1 MKAGPGSLLEWQ
13 VWRDPREALATSF
26 TETAPK
32 AFTAGG
38 GMS

>member
-13 VWRDPREALATSF
+13 VWRDPSEALATSF

-38 GMS
+38 GVS